1 MPGNDNNLDT
11 LPKITEE
18 LDANVQV
25 ELKKRKRMHYQIYI
39 THSLSRY
46 NQSLLNQEKPFLPA
60 KFRAKVN
67 ITTPEYEK
75 EIRRKQSIDTTK
87 GETDILDERR
97 RNWLVELESYEQA
110 IQIIINS
117 LNFKKRT
124 RTAISSKT

>member
-25 ELKKRKRMHYQIYI
+25 ELKKHKRMHYQIYI
-39 THSLSRY
+39 TQSLSRY
-46 NQSLLNQEKPFLPA
+46 YQSLLNQEKPFLPA

-67 ITTPEYEK
+67 ITTPECEK

-87 GETDILDERR
+87 GETDILDEKR
-97 RNWLVELESYEQA
+97 RNWLVELESCEQA

-124 RTAISSKT
+124 RTATSSKT

>member
-46 NQSLLNQEKPFLPA
+46 NQPISIKP
-60 KFRAKVN
+60 
-67 ITTPEYEK
+67 
-75 EIRRKQSIDTTK
+75 RKTIFTCK
-87 GETDILDERR
+87 I
-97 RNWLVELESYEQA
+97 
-110 IQIIINS
+110 
-117 LNFKKRT
+117 
-124 RTAISSKT
+124 

>member
-18 LDANVQV
+18 LDANV
-25 ELKKRKRMHYQIYI
+25 
-39 THSLSRY
+39 
-46 NQSLLNQEKPFLPA
+46 
-60 KFRAKVN
+60 N
-67 ITTPEYEK
+67 ITAPEYEK

-124 RTAISSKT
+124 RTATSSKT